1 MELWDVEDYSGLDA
15 RLNSFLTQ
23 RNANSAFSSFEG
35 DFDNFDQALNGID
48 FSNFDSN
55 TKDFKDIFQQV
66 KDKLARTTK
75 STTSSQDIPIYKS
88 TKVDFQ
94 NKNKMTKVIVPR
106 DKTLIV
112 ENVSKFILTQTRQN
126 EAIRKIGYDKNGNK
140 LKELIINIENN
151 SEIDFTASLFDPSM
165 PLNYLYST
173 SQNLNDKINV
183 QGGLIQY
190 SDVLHNILANPVM
203 IHNAYCTVNGSNSAI
218 AKQITQPIQFQNK
231 NLQGHVLVD
240 PLNLSLTIDTMQAQG
255 NVIAFNFKDSIG
267 RPYFPDG
274 MDVMNYTVNANTGIT
289 MCFYYEQIS
298 LKKVFYKEARDSK
311 RLL

>member
-1 MELWDVEDYSGLDA
+1 
-15 RLNSFLTQ
+15 
-23 RNANSAFSSFEG
+23 
-35 DFDNFDQALNGID
+35 
-48 FSNFDSN
+48 
-55 TKDFKDIFQQV
+55 
-66 KDKLARTTK
+66 
-75 STTSSQDIPIYKS
+75 
-88 TKVDFQ
+88 
-94 NKNKMTKVIVPR
+94 
-106 DKTLIV
+106 
-112 ENVSKFILTQTRQN
+112 
-126 EAIRKIGYDKNGNK
+126 
-140 LKELIINIENN
+140 
-151 SEIDFTASLFDPSM
+151 
-165 PLNYLYST
+165 
-173 SQNLNDKINV
+173 
-183 QGGLIQY
+183 
-190 SDVLHNILANPVM
+190 
-203 IHNAYCTVNGSNSAI
+203 VNGSNSAI